1 MSQAAIAKKQELV
14 DLASTKFKEAA
25 SVVVMDYRGLT
36 VEEVTNLRKQLRD
49 AGIEM
54 KVIKT
59 SSIPSKP
66 AASAARTRS
75 ASSAPTSVTTPFG

>member
-36 VEEVTNLRKQLRD
+36 VEEVTNLRKQLRE
-49 AGIEM
+49 AGI
-54 KVIKT
+54 
-59 SSIPSKP
+59 
-66 AASAARTRS
+66 
-75 ASSAPTSVTTPFG
+75 